1 MMTKNQNVERDQ
13 IEMITIDELVP
24 QDHLVRKLEAT
35 IDFSFIYPV
44 VEPLK
49 R

>member
-1 MMTKNQNVERDQ
+1 MMTKNQYVERDQ

-24 QDHLVRKLEAT
+24 QDHLVTT
-35 IDFSFIYPV
+35 I
-44 VEPLK
+44 